1 MHAVTLPSWPD
12 FLLLVPG
19 MIFHRHKA
27 IFLHIGKTAGSA
39 IERYFVPGPRY
50 PMVANR
56 QLLHGYDK
64 VLGIYLQ
71 HASLATT
78 RAVVGTST
86 FERSF
91 TFSIVRDPYARLA
104 SVFNY
109 NYKQH
114 MKTFGSFETF
124 VRNLPRL
131 ATSER
136 ALRGAHPIPQ
146 IRYTHQDGKQ
156 ALDFI
161 GKFEQ
166 LDVAMSELEKRMN
179 LDEPVRLPPPK
190 PRRVLPEHAATMAS
204 YDDEMIAIMQEVYRE
219 DFDLLGYPDTP
230 IASVRQRVPSAAFLR
245 FIGWPRQT

>member
-1 MHAVTLPSWPD
+1 MLLRGRDCWGQSERGWVGSPLRGQLRHVT
-12 FLLLVPG
+12 G
-19 MIFHRHKA
+19 MIFHRHKT

-39 IERYFVPGPRY
+39 IERYFVPGPRD

-56 QLLHGYDK
+56 HLLYGYDK
-64 VLGIYLQ
+64 ELGIYLQ

-78 RAVVGTST
+78 RAIVGTKT

-104 SVFNY
+104 SIFNY

-114 MKTFGSFETF
+114 RKTFGSFETF

-131 ATSER
+131 ATRER
-136 ALRGAHPIPQ
+136 ALRGTHPIPQ
-146 IRYTHQDGKQ
+146 IRYTHQDGEQ

-166 LDVAMSELEKRMN
+166 LDIAMSELEKRMN
-179 LDEPVRLPPPK
+179 LDEPARLPPK
-190 PRRVLPEHAATMAS
+190 PQPVLQGHPATIAS

-219 DFDLLGYPDTP
+219 DFDILGYSDTP
-230 IASVRQRVPSAAFLR
+230 NREAGDR
-245 FIGWPRQT
+245 